1 MCTTLFSQ
9 FFIHNIY
16 KTENKAYYLL
26 IVSFLVAKT
35 NKSPKE
41 KEFKVEGDK
50 YRFIETSCYKL
61 NTPKLLQYWQSLNG
75 RSYLKV
81 VPEPLSVPQG
91 WGRWMT
97 WDLQQTTKESKARL
111 CSGWME
117 SSCKNRVGML
127 WMNLWEAQ
135 LQNISIHAELFVL
148 NFEITEHAGFFVQ
161 WN

>member
-1 MCTTLFSQ
+1 M
-9 FFIHNIY
+9 
-16 KTENKAYYLL
+16 
-26 IVSFLVAKT
+26 
-35 NKSPKE
+35 
-41 KEFKVEGDK
+41 KEFKVEGEK
-50 YRFIETSCYKL
+50 YHFIETSCYKL
-61 NTPKLLQYWQSLNG
+61 NTPKLLQYWQPLNG
-75 RSYLKV
+75 RGYLKV

-148 NFEITEHAGFFVQ
+148 MQSCLGSQDMQVFLYSGISLYPLLPLVDQYRYKCPWLVLFLDQ
-161 WN
+161 